1 MTWSVPIL
9 GIENVLKHP
18 SGGDEIMHVSK
29 LVLAAALVL
38 GGCATVPSAEPAQ
51 TTPGVSAQDTSEA
64 LIADIVARMTL
75 ERKIG
80 QLIQPQI
87 NSFTA
92 EDMERYRFGS
102 YLNGGNGGPY
112 GDEFAPASEWLR
124 LADEM
129 YDASVKPLPN
139 GEPAIPVMWG
149 TDAVHGHSNIVGAT
163 LFPHNI
169 ALGAA
174 GDADLV
180 RRIGHA
186 TAIEIEVTGID
197 WNFSPTVAVARDDRW
212 GRTYESYSENPDLV
226 AKMGA
231 ALVEGQQGTPG
242 TEGYLGDGRV
252 IATAKHFFG
261 DGGTEQGVDQ
271 GDVNGDIGELL
282 ALHGRPY
289 PAAIDAGVEA
299 VMASFNSIN
308 GRKMHGNKELLTD
321 VLRGEMGFD
330 GLVVGDWNGHGQIKG
345 CTVTVCPQSLMAG
358 LDIYMVPD
366 DWKPLMDSLLAQ
378 VKDGTIP
385 MARVDE
391 AVTRV
396 LRVKHRAGLL
406 GPDAQRPSERGF
418 AGRYDLLAS
427 PEHRALAREAVAKS
441 QVLLKN
447 DGVLPIKA
455 GANVLVAGS
464 AANDVGQQSGGWT
477 LEWQGGRKDQLPRE
491 KFPSATSI
499 WDGIKENVSAH
510 GGSATLSEDGSFDV
524 RPDVAIVVFGERPY
538 AEFAGDQRD
547 LAFRDEE
554 GLKLLRQFEE
564 QDIPTVAVFLSGRP
578 MWMNRELNA
587 ADAFVASWLPGSEG
601 AGVADVLTGK
611 RDATGRLSF
620 SWPASCEGQPVNS
633 ADGALFAFGY
643 GRSLAD
649 TTTLPELSE
658 ECAALAVVEGAEMFG
673 SGRLGSGISAFVG
686 RLDGA
691 GFEELMPQ
699 MRGDMNGSGVL
710 ARGYDRDAQEDS
722 REISM
727 RAGSYFGLEQSN
739 DTGGAYRI
747 SYEMV
752 TRPTGAIRLRSGD
765 SVLDVTAQFELAQGK
780 GWREMTLST
789 SCLADVGSRLS
800 FESDGEVTFR
810 ISSVRREELAEG
822 TECSF

>member
-1 MTWSVPIL
+1 MRYIALALASSL
-9 GIENVLKHP
+9 GL
-18 SGGDEIMHVSK
+18 S
-29 LVLAAALVL
+29 A
-38 GGCATVPSAEPAQ
+38 CATVPSAVPAQ
-51 TTPGVSAQDTSEA
+51 TSPVASAEDLAEAEVADLVS
-64 LIADIVARMTL
+64 RMSL

-87 NSFTA
+87 NSFTPQ
-92 EDMERYRFGS
+92 DMERYRFGS

-124 LADEM
+124 HADEM
-129 YDASVKPLPN
+129 YDASVKPLPD
-139 GEPAIPVMWG
+139 GEPIIPTMWG

-163 LFPHNI
+163 IFPHNI
-169 ALGAA
+169 ALGAT
-174 GDADLV
+174 GDAELV
-180 RRIGHA
+180 QRIGHA

-212 GRTYESYSENPDLV
+212 GRTYESYSEDPDLV
-226 AKMGA
+226 AKLGA
-231 ALVEGQQGTPG
+231 ALIVGQQGSPG
-242 TEGYLGDGRV
+242 SEDFLGDGRV
-252 IATAKHFFG
+252 FVTAKHFFG

-271 GDVNGDIGELL
+271 GDVNGEINALL
-282 ALHGRPY
+282 DLHGRPY
-289 PAAIDAGVEA
+289 PAAIDAGVQA

-321 VLRGEMGFD
+321 VLRGQMGFD

-345 CTVTVCPQSLMAG
+345 CTVTDCPQSLMAG

-366 DWKPLMDSLLAQ
+366 DWKVLMETLIAQ

-396 LRVKHRAGLL
+396 LRVKQRAGLL
-406 GPDAQRPSERGF
+406 GENAKRPSERGV
-418 AGRYDLLAS
+418 AGQYDLLAS

-447 DGVLPIKA
+447 DGVLPLKA

-464 AANDVGQQSGGWT
+464 AADDVGQQSGGWT
-477 LEWQGGRKDQLPRE
+477 LEWQGGRKDTLPRDY
-491 KFPSATSI
+491 FPKATSI
-499 WDGIKENVSAH
+499 WDGIKENVTAE
-510 GGSATLSEDGSFDV
+510 GGSATLSEDGSFEA
-524 RPDVAIVVFGERPY
+524 RPDIAIVVFGEHPY
-538 AEFAGDQRD
+538 AEFAGDQRN
-547 LAFRDEE
+547 LVFRDEE
-554 GLKLLRQFEE
+554 GLTLLRQFDE
-564 QDIPTVAVFLSGRP
+564 QDIPTVAVFLSGRA
-578 MWMNRELNA
+578 MWMNREINA

-611 RDATGRLSF
+611 REATGRLSF

-633 ADGALFAFGY
+633 PEGALFAFGY
-643 GRSLAD
+643 GRTLSDNSPLA
-649 TTTLPELSE
+649 TLNEDCGALS
-658 ECAALAVVEGAEMFG
+658 VVEGSELFG
-673 SGRLGSGISAFVG
+673 SGRLGSGVSAFVG

-710 ARGYDRDAQEDS
+710 VRGFDRDAQEDS
-722 REISM
+722 REITM

-739 DTGGAYRI
+739 NTGGVYRI
-747 SYEMV
+747 AYEV
-752 TRPTGAIRLRSGD
+752 VKRPAGTIRLRSGNA
-765 SVLDVTAQFELAQGK
+765 VLDVTAQFELATAK
-780 GWREMTLST
+780 GFREMVVTE
-789 SCLADVGSRLS
+789 SCLAGLGKRIA
-800 FESDGEVTFR
+800 FESDGDVTFR
-810 ISSVRREELAEG
+810 ISSVKREEVAEG

>member
-1 MTWSVPIL
+1 MR
-9 GIENVLKHP
+9 
-18 SGGDEIMHVSK
+18 VSM
-29 LVLAAALVL
+29 LALAAAFTLS
-38 GGCATVPSAEPAQ
+38 GCAAMPGAETAPTASE
-51 TTPGVSAQDTSEA
+51 PVAANASEA
-64 LIADIVARMTL
+64 QIADLVSRMSL
-75 ERKIG
+75 ERKIA

-112 GDEFAPASEWLR
+112 GDEFAHASEWLR
-124 LADEM
+124 HADEM

-139 GEPAIPVMWG
+139 GEPAIPTMWG

-212 GRTYESYSENPDLV
+212 GRTYESYSEDPDLV
-226 AKMGA
+226 AKLGA

-242 TEGYLGDGRV
+242 SEGYLGDGRV

-271 GDVNGDIGELL
+271 GDVNGDISALID
-282 ALHGRPY
+282 LHGRPY

-308 GRKMHGNKELLTD
+308 GRKMHGNKPLLTD

-345 CTVTVCPQSLMAG
+345 CTVTDCPQSLMAG

-366 DWKPLMDSLLAQ
+366 DWKALMESLIAQ
-378 VKDGTIP
+378 VRDGTIP

-396 LRVKHRAGLL
+396 LRVKQRAGLL
-406 GPDAQRPSERGF
+406 GPDAKRPSERGY
-418 AGRYDLLAS
+418 AGRYELLAS
-427 PEHRALAREAVAKS
+427 PEHRALAREAVARS
-441 QVLLKN
+441 QVVLKN
-447 DGVLPIKA
+447 DGVLPLKP
-455 GANVLVAGS
+455 GANVLVAGT
-464 AANDVGQQSGGWT
+464 AADDIGQASGGWT

-491 KFPSATSI
+491 RFPNASSI
-499 WDGIKENVSAH
+499 WDGIKQNVTAA
-510 GGSATLSEDGSFDV
+510 GGTATLAEDGTFEA
-524 RPDVAIVVFGERPY
+524 RPDVAVVVFGERPY

-547 LAFRDEE
+547 LVFRDEE
-554 GLKLLRQFEE
+554 GLKLLRSYRE
-564 QDIPTVAVFLSGRP
+564 QGIPTVAVFLSGRP

-587 ADAFVASWLPGSEG
+587 ANAFVASWLPGSEG

-620 SWPASCEGQPVNS
+620 SWPAKCEGQPVNS
-633 ADGALFAFGY
+633 PAGALFAFGY
-643 GRSLAD
+643 GRSLSD
-649 TTTLPELSE
+649 TSPLAELSE
-658 ECAALAVVEGAEMFG
+658 DCAALAANDSANMFG
-673 SGRLGSGISAFVG
+673 SGRLGSGTSAFVG
-686 RLDGA
+686 RLDGT
-691 GFEELMPQ
+691 GIEELMPN
-699 MRGDMNGSGVL
+699 MRGDTNGAGVVL
-710 ARGYDRDAQEDS
+710 RGYDRDAQEDS

-727 RAGSYFGLEQSN
+727 PQGTYFGVVQSN

-747 SYEMV
+747 AYEVV
-752 TRPTGAIRLRSGD
+752 TRPSGAIRLRSGD
-765 SVLDVTAQFELAQGK
+765 SALDVTAQFELAQAK
-780 GWREMTLST
+780 GWREMVISEA
-789 SCLADVGSRLS
+789 CLADVGPRLS
-800 FESDGEVTFR
+800 FEAEGEVTFR
-810 ISSVRREELAEG
+810 ISSIKREELAEG

>member
-1 MTWSVPIL
+1 MR
-9 GIENVLKHP
+9 
-18 SGGDEIMHVSK
+18 VSM
-29 LVLAAALVL
+29 LALAAAFTLS
-38 GGCATVPSAEPAQ
+38 GCAAMPGAETAPTASE
-51 TTPGVSAQDTSEA
+51 PVAANASEA
-64 LIADIVARMTL
+64 QIADLVSRMSL
-75 ERKIG
+75 ERKIA

-112 GDEFAPASEWLR
+112 GDEFAHPSEWLR
-124 LADEM
+124 HADEM

-139 GEPAIPVMWG
+139 GEPAIPTMWG

-212 GRTYESYSENPDLV
+212 GRTYESYSEDPDLV
-226 AKMGA
+226 AKLGA

-242 TEGYLGDGRV
+242 SEGYLGDGRV

-271 GDVNGDIGELL
+271 GDVNGDISALID
-282 ALHGRPY
+282 LHGRPY

-308 GRKMHGNKELLTD
+308 GRKMHGNKPLLTD
-321 VLRGEMGFD
+321 VLRGDMGFD

-345 CTVTVCPQSLMAG
+345 CTVTDCPQSLMAG

-366 DWKPLMDSLLAQ
+366 DWKALMESLIAQ
-378 VKDGTIP
+378 VRDGTIP

-396 LRVKHRAGLL
+396 LRVKQRAGLL
-406 GPDAQRPSERGF
+406 GPDAKRPSERGY
-418 AGRYDLLAS
+418 AGRYELLAS
-427 PEHRALAREAVAKS
+427 PEHRALAREAVARS
-441 QVLLKN
+441 QVVLKN
-447 DGVLPIKA
+447 DGVLPLKP
-455 GANVLVAGS
+455 GANVLVAGT
-464 AANDVGQQSGGWT
+464 AADDIGQASGGWT

-491 KFPSATSI
+491 RFPNASSI
-499 WDGIKENVSAH
+499 WDGIKQNVTAA
-510 GGSATLSEDGSFDV
+510 GGTATLAEDGTFEA
-524 RPDVAIVVFGERPY
+524 RPDVAVVVFGERPY

-547 LAFRDEE
+547 LVFRDEE
-554 GLKLLRQFEE
+554 GLKLLRSYRE
-564 QDIPTVAVFLSGRP
+564 QGIPTVAVFLSGRP

-587 ADAFVASWLPGSEG
+587 ANAFVASWLPGSEG

-620 SWPASCEGQPVNS
+620 SWPAKCEGQPVNS
-633 ADGALFAFGY
+633 PAGALFAFGY
-643 GRSLAD
+643 GRSLSD
-649 TTTLPELSE
+649 TSPLAELSE
-658 ECAALAVVEGAEMFG
+658 DCAALAANDSANMFG
-673 SGRLGSGISAFVG
+673 SGRLGSGTSAFVG
-686 RLDGA
+686 RLDGT
-691 GFEELMPQ
+691 GIEELMPN
-699 MRGDMNGSGVL
+699 MRGDTNGAGVVL
-710 ARGYDRDAQEDS
+710 RGYDRDAQEDS

-727 RAGSYFGLEQSN
+727 PQGTYFGVVQSN

-747 SYEMV
+747 AYEVV
-752 TRPTGAIRLRSGD
+752 TRPSGAIRLRSGD
-765 SVLDVTAQFELAQGK
+765 SELDVTAQFELAQAK
-780 GWREMTLST
+780 GWREMVISEA
-789 SCLADVGSRLS
+789 CLADVGPRLS
-800 FESDGEVTFR
+800 FEAEGEVTFR
-810 ISSVRREELAEG
+810 ISSIKREDLTEG